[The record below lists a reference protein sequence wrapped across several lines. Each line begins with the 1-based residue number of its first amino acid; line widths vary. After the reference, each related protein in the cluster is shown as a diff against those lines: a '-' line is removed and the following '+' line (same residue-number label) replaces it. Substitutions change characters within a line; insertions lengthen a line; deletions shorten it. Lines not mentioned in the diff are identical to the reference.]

1 MKGNLCSICEKCH
14 DKVHHGNLTITG
26 STTTAS
32 STNTTITDKLIEL
45 ANGASGSASGDVGLV
60 LERGDDANVFI
71 GWDEDFTN
79 IIFDKAV
86 EASQD
91 NIELY
96 SITKDIKD
104 NFTKDEILNIFV
116 YLWKVILSDGIID
129 DYESGLMRNLT
140 GLFHL
145 TGKEVAE
152 TKATAESLIKKN

>member
-1 MKGNLCSICEKCH
+1 MKNSSWFVVINPKAGSGKAKKIWEKIKKELTRLEVSFDYSISEYAGHEQEISKI
-14 DKVHHGNLTITG
+14 KKIV
-26 STTTAS
+26 S
-32 STNTTITDKLIEL
+32 SKLH
-45 ANGASGSASGDVGLV
+45 
-60 LERGDDANVFI
+60 F
-71 GWDEDFTN
+71 DEDFTN

-152 TKATAESLIKKN
+152 TKATAENLIKKN